1 MNSNLPITETDL
13 HAFVDGQLTP
23 ERQHEIAAYLASR
36 PDEAQRVDSY
46 RVQKRELR
54 ALFDPVLDEPVPAR
68 LLRAARPR
76 TPWYL
81 QRLAAGVVIAI
92 ASGTAGWGLRG
103 GMPGESGQLA
113 QSTSGTSGISGT
125 SSTPG
130 PSSTSGTTTHI
141 TTVSSMSSA
150 TGFAQRAA
158 VAHAVYSPEQR
169 RAVEVDAAHED
180 QLVAWLSKRMGTP
193 MKPPHLQ
200 ALSYALEGGRLL
212 PGDKGPVAQFMYRKV
227 QDEGT
232 GGGTQGRLTLYVSS
246 EIGDLA
252 NPSSTGDPGKAA
264 TGASGGKNTR
274 TAFSFAQQGKVNVF
288 YWVDGP
294 FGYAISADAEP
305 AELAR
310 VSSEVYRQ
318 LDAAR

>member
-1 MNSNLPITETDL
+1 MNSNLPITEADL

-54 ALFDPVLDEPVPAR
+54 ALFDPVLDEAVPTR

-103 GMPGESGQLA
+103 GMPGESGTLA
-113 QSTSGTSGISGT
+113 MDTSGTSNSSRTASTSG
-125 SSTPG
+125 P
-130 PSSTSGTTTHI
+130 SGTTTHI

-158 VAHAVYSPEQR
+158 VAHAVYSPDQR
-169 RAVEVDAAHED
+169 RAVEVDAEHKD

-200 ALSYALEGGRLL
+200 ALGYSLEGGRLL
-212 PGDKGPVAQFMYRKV
+212 PGDKGPVAQFMYRKA
-227 QDEGT
+227 QGEGT
-232 GGGTQGRLTLYVSS
+232 GAGSQGRLTLYVSS

-252 NPSSTGDPGKAA
+252 NPSSTSGKSVPGKAP
-264 TGASGGKNTR
+264 TGASGGKNTG

-294 FGYAISADAEP
+294 FGYAISADADP

-310 VSSEVYRQ
+310 VSNEVYRQ